1 MQLNLNVRGS
11 FRFSPGRI
19 ARKGQVGQTGHS
31 PPRKP
36 RAVRHRPLRCD
47 CGQIAV
53 TVLTVRVGS
62 DPQYTIHLP
71 LCHDCFALEQDYRCW
86 G

>member
-1 MQLNLNVRGS
+1 MNLNVRSS
-11 FRFSPGRI
+11 FRFDPGRFV
-19 ARKGQVGQTGHS
+19 RKGKVGQHRPS
-31 PPRKP
+31 PACKP
-36 RAVRHRPLRCD
+36 RPVRHRPLRCD

-53 TVLTVRVGS
+53 TVLTVRVGT

-71 LCHDCFALEQDYRCW
+71 LCHQCFALEQDYISW

>member
-1 MQLNLNVRGS
+1 MNLNVRSS
-11 FRFSPGRI
+11 FRFDPGRI
-19 ARKGQVGQTGHS
+19 ARKGKVGQARPS
-31 PPRKP
+31 LPRKP
-36 RAVRHRPLRCD
+36 HAVRQRPLRCD

-71 LCHDCFALEQDYRCW
+71 LCHECFTLEQDYRSRD
-86 G
+86 

>member
-1 MQLNLNVRGS
+1 MNLNVRSS
-11 FRFSPGRI
+11 FWFDPGRVSRRSTV
-19 ARKGQVGQTGHS
+19 AQNLSS
-31 PPRKP
+31 PAGKP

-53 TVLTVRVGS
+53 TVLTVRVGT

-71 LCHDCFALEQDYRCW
+71 LCHECFALEQDYTSR

>member
-1 MQLNLNVRGS
+1 MKLNVRGS
-11 FRFSPGRI
+11 FWFDPGRI
-19 ARKGQVGQTGHS
+19 TRRSKVGQNHLS
-31 PPRKP
+31 PAGKP
-36 RAVRHRPLRCD
+36 RPVRHRPLRCD

-53 TVLTVRVGS
+53 TVLTVRVGT

-71 LCHDCFALEQDYRCW
+71 LCHECFALEQDYISW